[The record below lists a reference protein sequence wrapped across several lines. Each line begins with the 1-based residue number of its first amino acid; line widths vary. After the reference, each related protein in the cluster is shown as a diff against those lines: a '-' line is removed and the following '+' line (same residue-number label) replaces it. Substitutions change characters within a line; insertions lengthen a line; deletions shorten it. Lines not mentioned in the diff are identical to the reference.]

1 MPGEGQDSLFVLS
14 DYVSHGHLEG
24 RRHNGSLADVL
35 LGVEHDDRITIL
47 GCATDDLNVVELEHG
62 YGIHAHGV
70 LEAVIMDSEIS
81 KSEIIDILSGDS
93 TVGFS

>member
-1 MPGEGQDSLFVLS
+1 M
-14 DYVSHGHLEG
+14 
-24 RRHNGSLADVL
+24 
-35 LGVEHDDRITIL
+35 
-47 GCATDDLNVVELEHG
+47 ELEHG

-93 TVGFS
+93 TRWF